1 MKNRKITINQCN
13 GKAIRWLPPLVG
25 VAVIVSLAV
34 VTPLLADDPQ
44 PPLPTYHKVNPW
56 PMKVKAIWDADGDTG
71 IQVEESKDDDV
82 LRFDTYGKEHMIID
96 KAGNVGIG
104 EAPPNNAKLH
114 VVSHFLGWQYALYAE
129 SGLGIKSVSTA
140 WEGTGI
146 RGEGGHIGVSG
157 SGFIGLYGEGYYGGW
172 FQGNGHFTGNLG
184 VGTDEPENR
193 LHVTG
198 AINLDP
204 MVEPGS
210 PSTGFVLYCDAS
222 DGRLKAKSSDGEV
235 TVLANP

>member
-1 MKNRKITINQCN
+1 MNDRKNLINHWFGETI
-13 GKAIRWLPPLVG
+13 GWLFPIIGAAGLL
-25 VAVIVSLAV
+25 SLAV
-34 VTPLLADDPQ
+34 VPSLLADDPQ
-44 PPLPTYHKVNPW
+44 PPLPTHYKLNPW
-56 PMKVKAIWDADGDTG
+56 SMKVKAIWDADGDTG
-71 IQVEESKDDDV
+71 VQAEESKDDDV

-104 EAPPNNAKLH
+104 EAPPISSKLH
-114 VVSHFLGWQYALYAE
+114 VVSPSLTWQYGLYTE

-157 SGFIGLYGEGYYGGW
+157 SGFIGIYGEGFHAGW
-172 FQGNGHFTGNLG
+172 FQGNGHFSGNLG
-184 VGTDEPENR
+184 VGTDEPESK

-204 MVEPGS
+204 MTEPDS
-210 PSTGFVLYCDAS
+210 PSAGFVLYCDAS
-222 DGRLKAKSSDGEV
+222 DGKLKAKSSDGAV
-235 TVLANP
+235 TELANP